1 MNGTTSRSCT
11 IRLAAEGVVEEC
23 APERCGFWEPGGAVV
38 PAGCAIDRLGLD
50 IREPGFASSLLSLR
64 QDLEAG
70 SSQIG
75 SVSLETLY
83 RPNDNE
89 GGRR

>member
-11 IRLAAEGVVEEC
+11 IRLAAEGVLEEC

-38 PAGCAIDRLGLD
+38 PAGCLIDRLAVD
-50 IREPGFASSLLSLR
+50 IRDPGFARSLLSRR
-64 QDLEAG
+64 QNLEAG
-70 SSQIG
+70 SGQTTSP
-75 SVSLETLY
+75 ETLF

>member
-1 MNGTTSRSCT
+1 MNRTTSRSCT

-38 PAGCAIDRLGLD
+38 PAGCLIDRLAVD
-50 IREPGFASSLLSLR
+50 IRDPGFASSLLSR
-64 QDLEAG
+64 RRDLEAG
-70 SSQIG
+70 SSRTT
-75 SVSLETLY
+75 SLETPF
-83 RPNDNE
+83 RSNDDE

>member
-38 PAGCAIDRLGLD
+38 PAGCLIDRLGVD
-50 IREPGFASSLLSLR
+50 IREPGFASSLLFLR
-64 QDLEAG
+64 QDLKAG
-70 SSQIG
+70 SSQTG
-75 SVSLETLY
+75 SASFEALH
-83 RPNDNE
+83 RPNDSE